1 MTPMTPLDK
10 RWDPDLYDRD
20 HSFVWER
27 GLDLVEMLAPKPGER
42 ILDLGCGTGH
52 LTNQIA
58 RSGAEVIGI
67 DISPEMIERARSNY
81 PGIRFEVADG
91 ANFHFEEPFDAVFS
105 NAALHWIRDQ
115 RAAAACIWRAL
126 KPGGRLVAELGGK
139 GNLSALLGAVES
151 ALRAISE
158 TSGPI
163 AHPASFPTLGQYAAL
178 LEEQGFVVTGAS
190 FFERPTPLKGGP
202 LGLRNW
208 IRVFAEYA
216 LRMVPPHRSEEFFQ
230 MVEDQLRPILYRDG
244 TWFADYRRLRIT
256 ARKK

>member
-1 MTPMTPLDK
+1 MDK

-27 GLDLVEMLAPKPGER
+27 GLDLIEILAPRPGER

-52 LTNQIA
+52 LTYRIA
-58 RSGAEVIGI
+58 CSGAETIGI

-81 PGIRFEVADG
+81 PDIRFEVADG

-105 NAALHWIRDQ
+105 NAALHWITDQ

-126 KPGGRLVAELGGK
+126 RPGGRLVAELGGK
-139 GNLSALLGAVES
+139 GNISALLGAVES

-158 TSGPI
+158 PSDPI
-163 AHPASFPTLGQYAAL
+163 AHPASFPTLGQFAAL
-178 LEEQGFVVTGAS
+178 LEAQGFLVTYAS
-190 FFERPTPLKGGP
+190 FFERPTPLKGGQQ
-202 LGLRNW
+202 GLRNW
-208 IRVFAEYA
+208 IEVFAEYA
-216 LRMVPPHRSEEFFQ
+216 LQMVPPHRLEEFFR
-230 MVEDQLRPILYRDG
+230 MVEDQLRPILYREG

-256 ARKK
+256 ARKPTI